1 MTKKRIVRR
10 LYYHERYVRID
21 KKLYK
26 EENEDETLFSGRYKT
41 KIKSEDLPG
50 WYVYGRFYKRFG
62 YISTKGIT
70 DMVYIP
76 NLWINHFL
84 KDDFLL
90 VSYGG
95 KIELVDDRKGLL
107 ISEKYVGYDETVCGN
122 EIMDVMKGARQF
134 SNYDIT
140 ALIEQIKEKKAIL
153 QKKHPEQFGAAVWTF
168 DVDAYF
174 EKPLEKYRYKTP
186 EWVKK
191 LRNDEK
197 NGE

>member
-41 KIKSEDLPG
+41 KMKSEDLPE

-107 ISEKYVGYDETVCGN
+107 ISEKYVG
-122 EIMDVMKGARQF
+122 
-134 SNYDIT
+134 
-140 ALIEQIKEKKAIL
+140 
-153 QKKHPEQFGAAVWTF
+153 
-168 DVDAYF
+168 
-174 EKPLEKYRYKTP
+174 
-186 EWVKK
+186 
-191 LRNDEK
+191 
-197 NGE
+197 